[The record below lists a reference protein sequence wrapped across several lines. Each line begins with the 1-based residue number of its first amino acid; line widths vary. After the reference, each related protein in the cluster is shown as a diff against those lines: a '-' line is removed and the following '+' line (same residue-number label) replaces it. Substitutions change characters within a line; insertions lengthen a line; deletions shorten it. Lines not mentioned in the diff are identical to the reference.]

1 VTGMLTRPGQHTTWR
16 WPVRAARAGTAVGLA
31 IDAYVHF
38 DLASTYA
45 ESGGAINEGVLFRVE
60 AVVAVLAAVAVIA
73 SGRLACLLAG
83 LAVAG
88 SALTVMLVSRYVA
101 IGPIGPIPSLY
112 DPVWYQE
119 KLLAAFA
126 EGAASV
132 TALAGAI
139 VTGWTFRAQRTARSS
154 PR

>member
-1 VTGMLTRPGQHTTWR
+1 VTATISRPRRHAARR
-16 WPVRAARAGTAVGLA
+16 WTLRAARAATAVGLA
-31 IDAYVHF
+31 VDAYVHF

-45 ESGGAINEGVLFRVE
+45 ESGGTVNEGVLFRVE

-73 SGRLACLLAG
+73 IGRLAALLAG

-88 SALTVMLVSRYVA
+88 SALTMMLASRYVNLGA
-101 IGPIGPIPSLY
+101 IGPFPNLY
-112 DPVWYQE
+112 DPVWYPE

-132 TALAGAI
+132 TALAGVI
-139 VTGWTFRAQRTARSS
+139 VTSWTFRTQRTARSS
-154 PR
+154 PE

>member
-1 VTGMLTRPGQHTTWR
+1 VTATISRPRRHAARR
-16 WPVRAARAGTAVGLA
+16 WTLRAARATTAVGLA

-45 ESGGAINEGVLFRVE
+45 ESGGTVNEGALFRVE
-60 AVVAVLAAVAVIA
+60 AVVAVLAVIA
-73 SGRLACLLAG
+73 IGRLAALLAG

-88 SALTVMLVSRYVA
+88 SALTMMLASRYVNLGA
-101 IGPIGPIPSLY
+101 IGPFPNLY
-112 DPVWYQE
+112 DPVWYPE

-132 TALAGAI
+132 TALAGVI
-139 VTGWTFRAQRTARSS
+139 VTGWTWRTQRTARSS
-154 PR
+154 PE